1 MTLQV
6 ASIVRGLPHRKTR
19 TRRPPGLEH
28 FVIGPGGRTDPLQQ
42 IENKSVD
49 GVGHGTPRVS
59 QPFRRLALCPNDPE
73 VVESFFHESR

>member
-28 FVIGPGGRTDPLQQ
+28 FVIGPRGRTDPLEQ
-42 IENKSVD
+42 IENKCVD
-49 GVGHGTPRVS
+49 GVVHGTPRVA
-59 QPFRRLALCPNDPE
+59 QLVRRLALRPEDPE
-73 VVESFFHESR
+73 VVESSFHESR